1 MTIEE
6 LYSIFNKYPKISIDS
21 RSISK
26 DCLFFALKG
35 ERFNGNQF
43 AKKAIEDGAAYAII
57 DEKEFAIEPRCIL
70 VDDTLKTL
78 QLLANYHR
86 KFLKTPILAITG
98 TNGKTTTKELVS
110 SVLKQKYNLVF
121 TQGNLNNHIGVPLTL
136 LSLKSDTEF
145 GVIEMGAN
153 HQGEINALCEIAE
166 PDYGLITNIGKAHLE
181 GFGSFEN
188 IIKTKSEL
196 YDFLKEN
203 KGVIFYNAA
212 NPILADC
219 LKEVNTDFVSY
230 GNIKGS
236 NVNGEVEKSN
246 PFVHVEVHEKNNHY
260 TINTNLIGN
269 YNLENIL
276 AAVCIGNYFGI
287 DSLKIKN
294 AIENYVP
301 SNNRSQLIRSAKN
314 TIYLDAYNA
323 NPTSIAASLSN
334 FIELD
339 VKSKCVILG
348 DMLELG
354 SDAVKEHEN
363 VIKMLQKYD
372 FNTVILVGE
381 IYSKLMTPDHFL
393 KFINVSQAILWL
405 EKNKI
410 HNSNVL
416 VKGSRGIQLER
427 IVDYL

>member
-1 MTIEE
+1 MKIED
-6 LYSIFNKYPKISIDS
+6 LYNIYRKNPKISIDS
-21 RSISK
+21 RIISK

-35 ERFNGNQF
+35 DRFNGNQF
-43 AKKAIEDGAAYAII
+43 ALKALEDGAAYAVI
-57 DEKEFAIEPRCIL
+57 DEKEYGTDPRCL
-70 VDDTLKTL
+70 FVDDTLKTL

-86 KFLKTPILAITG
+86 KFLKFPILAITG
-98 TNGKTTTKELVS
+98 TNGKTTTKELIS
-110 SVLKQKYNLVF
+110 AVLKQKYNLVC

-136 LSLKSDTEF
+136 LSMKTETEF
-145 GVIEMGAN
+145 GVVEMGAN
-153 HQGEINALCEIAE
+153 HQFEIKSLCEIAE
-166 PDYGLITNIGKAHLE
+166 PDYGLITNVGKAHLE
-181 GFGSFEN
+181 GFVTFEN
-188 IIKTKSEL
+188 IIKTKTEL
-196 YDFLKEN
+196 YDFLN
-203 KGVIFYNAA
+203 KNNGVIFYNAS
-212 NPILADC
+212 NPFLTDC
-219 LKEVNTDFVSY
+219 LKKVNCKLVSY
-230 GNIKGS
+230 GNITGS
-236 NVNGEVEKSN
+236 KVNGAVKTLN
-246 PFVHVEVHEKNNHY
+246 PFVSVDVHERNDQY
-260 TINTNLIGN
+260 IIDTNLIGK

-287 DSLKIKN
+287 DSSKIKN

-301 SNNRSQLIRSAKN
+301 SNNRSQLIRTAKN
-314 TIYLDAYNA
+314 TIYMDAYNA

-354 SDAVKEHEN
+354 SDAFKEHEN
-363 VIKMLQKYD
+363 VIKMLQKND
-372 FNTVILVGE
+372 FKTVILVGE
-381 IYSKLMTPDHFL
+381 IYSKLMTPDHYLRFV
-393 KFINVSQAILWL
+393 NVSQAILWL